1 MNHEQLNAFAE
12 AIIDSVIQRLLPTF
26 RDISGNFQAGSQSVQ
41 ALQDQLHRL
50 SAAVDSLERETRNR
64 FHAREDEEDEV
75 ALAQSIASQQEELD
89 AELNR
94 VASAAAHHHEA
105 APPPTANQDR
115 TAATPPS
122 VALLLDPE
130 ARLDIKYVSSLVS
143 QNVPV
148 FKTAGSTSD
157 AKQWLNAAWSARET
171 LSKAGQPPAADT
183 LFAASVAN
191 RLQGD
196 PHQWYRYTFLKT
208 VSDSTNFSTSTFLSA
223 FEQRFILSRHVQQAI
238 RTQFLDLPSQCAMH
252 RWSLSAAYDRMTQLL
267 ELMPA
272 DSRTSVPDQITL
284 LMKCVHDDDVRRD
297 ANSGEYTSLEEAY
310 QAIQK
315 AIANRSHNRTM
326 CTAKPRPI
334 YQSAR
339 STFKHSTASPE
350 DKGLGRKVRFN
361 VVSGSPPPTPTHYQ
375 TPTLAKLTPEERS
388 KCVREG
394 LCFRCREP
402 GHSVSNCPLASSSS
416 KNRNGSAR
424 P

>member
-1 MNHEQLNAFAE
+1 MNQDQLNAFAQ
-12 AIIDSVIQRLLPTF
+12 AITENVIQRLLPTF
-26 RDISGNFQAGSQSVQ
+26 RDISGNLQAGSQSVQ
-41 ALQDQLHRL
+41 DLQEQLHRL
-50 SAAVDSLERETRNR
+50 SAAVDSLERE
-64 FHAREDEEDEV
+64 ARERTGNQMEDEDPV
-75 ALAQSIASQQEELD
+75 ALAQSIASQQQELDEELD
-89 AELNR
+89 R
-94 VASAAAHHHEA
+94 VASEAAHRQQ
-105 APPPTANQDR
+105 APPPPPATQYR

-122 VALLLDPE
+122 VALYLNPR

-196 PHQWYRYTFLKT
+196 PHQWYRYTFLKS
-208 VSDSTNFSTSTFLSA
+208 VGDSTNFSTSTFLSA

-238 RTQFLDLPSQCAMH
+238 RTQFLDLPSQCAMN

-297 ANSGEYTSLEEAY
+297 ANSGEYTSLE
-310 QAIQK
+310 
-315 AIANRSHNRTM
+315 
-326 CTAKPRPI
+326 
-334 YQSAR
+334 
-339 STFKHSTASPE
+339 
-350 DKGLGRKVRFN
+350 
-361 VVSGSPPPTPTHYQ
+361 HYKSSRA
-375 TPTLAKLTPEERS
+375 PY
-388 KCVREG
+388 G
-394 LCFRCREP
+394 W
-402 GHSVSNCPLASSSS
+402 SVSKGCLDRQKHVTAGDRQHLMFRL
-416 KNRNGSAR
+416 KHLQECFWELCGVF
-424 P
+424 